1 MHISKNIGRKNTI
14 PRQPEN
20 EAAEI
25 PRQENPFS
33 TFPETLSGEFCI
45 PAIDTLKNISEIF

>member
-14 PRQPEN
+14 PRRPEN

-25 PRQENPFS
+25 PRQENPFFA
-33 TFPETLSGEFCI
+33 FPEILSGEFSI
-45 PAIDTLKNISEIF
+45 LAIDIRKNISEIF